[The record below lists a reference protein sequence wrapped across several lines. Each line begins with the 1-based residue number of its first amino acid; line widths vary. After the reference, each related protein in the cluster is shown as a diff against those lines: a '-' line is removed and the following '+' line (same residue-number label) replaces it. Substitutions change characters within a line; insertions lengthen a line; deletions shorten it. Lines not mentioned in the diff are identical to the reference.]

1 MNANAV
7 AEKISILRSLSAEF
21 HTFPPEIAR
30 SMLELLLERSLE
42 NQGKLNRKLMNLAYP
57 ETQREDDPLSF
68 YEIAIVTFAMQF
80 LARLPAEVLGSAL
93 ASVVEDLEA
102 MYSPNAQFNL
112 H

>member
-1 MNANAV
+1 MNANVV
-7 AEKISILRSLSAEF
+7 AEKISILRSLSKEF

-30 SMLELLLERSLE
+30 SMLKLLLEGSLE
-42 NQGKLNRKLMNLAYP
+42 NQGKLNRKLMKLAYP

-68 YEIAIVTFAMQF
+68 YEIVIVAFAMQF
-80 LARLPAEVLGSAL
+80 LARLPDGALGAAL